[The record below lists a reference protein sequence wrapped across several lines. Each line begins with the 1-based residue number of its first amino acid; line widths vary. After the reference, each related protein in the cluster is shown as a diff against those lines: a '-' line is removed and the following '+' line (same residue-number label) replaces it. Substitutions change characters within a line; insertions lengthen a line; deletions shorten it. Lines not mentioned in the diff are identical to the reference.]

1 MRAAGN
7 DGHCTS
13 SSVITS
19 THCYLWQ
26 LQVQVQHVQVQLRC
40 CCQFGLPG
48 SSLRVFYNTAVL
60 QVCCNCASKYC
71 TTCTAAAICFPL
83 VHAASTSSRPL
94 LLLVY
99 LTQPHTRCPPPEFV
113 LNREIATKPGCAE
126 RSAIAS
132 VQEAPLRRRGALA
145 RGMDEVYNMYGTPDC
160 RGRQEKKIHDQHYNT
175 FPPVLGEMRNMF
187 STFICTSSRQQAH

>member
-60 QVCCNCASKYC
+60 QVCCNCASTTCTLLLPVWSPWFKSSCILRYC
-71 TTCTAAAICFPL
+71 CIAVCCNCASTTCTAAASL
-83 VHAASTSSRPL
+83 VSLVQVFVYFTILLYCKSAVIVQVSIVQHAL
-94 LLLVY
+94 LLPFVFPWFMLH
-99 LTQPHTRCPPPEFV
+99 PHRVARC
-113 LNREIATKPGCAE
+113 C
-126 RSAIAS
+126 
-132 VQEAPLRRRGALA
+132 
-145 RGMDEVYNMYGTPDC
+145 C
-160 RGRQEKKIHDQHYNT
+160 
-175 FPPVLGEMRNMF
+175 
-187 STFICTSSRQQAH
+187 